1 MNIDEIMKIIISN
14 AQISLSQFNEIRRE
28 LVKLEVKE
36 TLDNIDKEE
45 SDD

>member
-1 MNIDEIMKIIISN
+1 MNIDEIMKIIIN
-14 AQISLSQFNEIRRE
+14 TAQISLSQFNEIRRE

-36 TLDNIDKEE
+36 TLNNIDKEE

>member
-1 MNIDEIMKIIISN
+1 MNIDEIMKIIINN
-14 AQISLSQFNEIRRE
+14 AQLSLSQFNEIRRE

-36 TLDNIDKEE
+36 ILENIYKDE